1 MLLNFWATII
11 KKLFSLSFHLF
22 FSIRLKNLI
31 RRVGQLQLIAGVKW
45 VTGLN
50 CIGFAVD
57 VCNFTLLN
65 QIING
70 STFLPSFQICEATFM
85 LGISNVQT
93 QSNFVTRSPSVRILF
108 VKWSPTRNRTEN
120 AASKLQYHACKNVCV
135 PHAENKRLLQF
146 VQY

>member
-31 RRVGQLQLIAGVKW
+31 RQVGQLQLIAGVKW
-45 VTGLN
+45 VTDLN
-50 CIGFAVD
+50 CIGFAID

-70 STFLPSFQICEATFM
+70 STFSTFLPNMRGDIYAWHNERPDAIK
-85 LGISNVQT
+85 LRNA
-93 QSNFVTRSPSVRILF
+93 QSVSADI
-108 VKWSPTRNRTEN
+108 
-120 AASKLQYHACKNVCV
+120 VC
-135 PHAENKRLLQF
+135 
-146 VQY
+146 